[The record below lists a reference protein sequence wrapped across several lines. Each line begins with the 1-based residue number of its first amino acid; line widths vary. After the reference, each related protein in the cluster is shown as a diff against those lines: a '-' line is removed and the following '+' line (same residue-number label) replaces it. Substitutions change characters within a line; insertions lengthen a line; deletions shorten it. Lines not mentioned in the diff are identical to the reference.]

1 MNMYYALAGSM
12 MVVGSIMLIQQFYS
26 PSRNESYTTSSTE
39 LIEPRDEFIK
49 CSDSTN
55 CIKIKGSACPPSEG
69 GAEVCVNKNY
79 FQQYISVID
88 NMAGSLADI
97 KCPQVY
103 MVTNRTCGCV
113 NNNCVMI

>member
-1 MNMYYALAGSM
+1 MNMYYVLAGSM
-12 MVVGSIMLIQQFYS
+12 MVVGSIMLIQQVYS
-26 PSRNESYTTSSTE
+26 PSKSESYASSSTE

-69 GAEVCVNKNY
+69 GVEVCVNKNY

-88 NMAGSLADI
+88 NKAGSEIVAN
-97 KCPQVY
+97 CPQVY
-103 MVTNRTCGCV
+103 LATNRTCDCV
-113 NNNCVMI
+113 QNKCVMI